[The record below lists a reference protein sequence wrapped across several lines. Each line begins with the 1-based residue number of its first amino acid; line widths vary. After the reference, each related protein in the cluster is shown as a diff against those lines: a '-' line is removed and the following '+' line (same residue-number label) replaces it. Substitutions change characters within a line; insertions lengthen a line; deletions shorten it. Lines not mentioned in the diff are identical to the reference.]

1 MVASSAI
8 GPRLDSESIETCE
21 PSSDAGCGAFVST
34 RKGLIYVHA
43 VPIEPLVFVGYSLV
57 AVALVIELVLALVS
71 FYRAS
76 RGNGDR

>member
-1 MVASSAI
+1 MTAYHLIMTVCHLIA
-8 GPRLDSESIETCE
+8 L
-21 PSSDAGCGAFVST
+21 
-34 RKGLIYVHA
+34 LIYLAGVACLLIHA